1 MSNFGDRIKEL
12 RLKRGWTQDELA
24 ARMGYKSKS
33 TINKIELGIN
43 DIPQSKIAQFAEIFG
58 MTPGQLMGWHAD
70 PEDAGAVAAAVVKD
84 ADLLQLVKNYMT
96 LGAADQQTV
105 QALVASLAQKKKD

>member
-1 MSNFGDRIKEL
+1 MSLGKNIKARRQEL
-12 RLKRGWTQDELA
+12 GMTQRDLA
-24 ARMGYKSKS
+24 ARLGYTDHT
-33 TINKIELGIN
+33 TITRIESGRVDL
-43 DIPQSKIAQFAEIFG
+43 PQSKIAQFAAALSID
-58 MTPGQLMGWHAD
+58 PGQLMGWHAD

-105 QALVASLAQKKKD
+105 QALVASLAKKKKD